1 MSAPSQADGVRAL
14 AEPLAREAGLVIE
27 NVTVTPA
34 GKRRVL
40 RVTVDLPEDR
50 RGGVPMDAVSL
61 AAQAISAALDESS
74 VMGGQPYV
82 LEVSSPG
89 ADRPLTERRHWMRAR
104 GRLVEL
110 IAPAG
115 TKPVWPASGATGRL
129 TAVTDAGLILDGE
142 REVGWADVASGRVE
156 LEFGRPGD
164 VDDDFE
170 DLNGDE
176 DLDDDLDVDD
186 LVDDDLVDG
195 LGDDDSDGADGVLN
209 SSKSVKPNKADE
221 KFTEGEG

>member
-50 RGGVPMDAVSL
+50 TGGVPMDSVAT

-74 VMGGQPYV
+74 VMGGLPYT

-89 ADRPLTERRHWMRAR
+89 ADRPLTERRHWRRAR

-110 IAPAG
+110 IPPAGVAPA
-115 TKPVWPASGATGRL
+115 WPASAASGRL
-129 TAVTDAGLILDGE
+129 TAVTETGLVLDGE
-142 REVGWADVASGRVE
+142 REVDWADVGSGRVE
-156 LEFGRPGD
+156 LEFGHPSAAD
-164 VDDDFE
+164 DEEFDEDDD
-170 DLNGDE
+170 DT
-176 DLDDDLDVDD
+176 DDD
-186 LVDDDLVDG
+186 
-195 LGDDDSDGADGVLN
+195 
-209 SSKSVKPNKADE
+209 
-221 KFTEGEG
+221 TEGEG

>member
-14 AEPLAREAGLVIE
+14 AEPLARDAGLVIE

-50 RGGVPMDAVSL
+50 TGGVPMDSVAT

-110 IAPAG
+110 VPPAG
-115 TKPVWPASGATGRL
+115 AAPVWAPSAAIGRL
-129 TAVTDAGLILDGE
+129 TAVTDTGLVLDGE
-142 REVGWADVASGRVE
+142 REVGWADVGSGRVE
-156 LEFGRPGD
+156 LEFGHPSAAD
-164 VDDDFE
+164 DEELEDDDT
-170 DLNGDE
+170 
-176 DLDDDLDVDD
+176 DDDT
-186 LVDDDLVDG
+186 DDDDT
-195 LGDDDSDGADGVLN
+195 DDD
-209 SSKSVKPNKADE
+209 
-221 KFTEGEG
+221 TEGEG

>member
-14 AEPLAREAGLVIE
+14 AEPLARDAGLVIE

-50 RGGVPMDAVSL
+50 TGGVPMDSVAT

-110 IAPAG
+110 VPPAG
-115 TKPVWPASGATGRL
+115 AAPVWAPSAAIGRL
-129 TAVTDAGLILDGE
+129 TAVTDTGLVLDGE
-142 REVGWADVASGRVE
+142 REVGWADVGSGRVE
-156 LEFGRPGD
+156 LEFGHPSAA
-164 VDDDFE
+164 DDDE
-170 DLNGDE
+170 LE
-176 DLDDDLDVDD
+176 DDDT
-186 LVDDDLVDG
+186 DDDT
-195 LGDDDSDGADGVLN
+195 DDDDTD
-209 SSKSVKPNKADE
+209 DD
-221 KFTEGEG
+221 TEGEG